1 VTRFDT
7 MNKLLCIAAT
17 SAGMLGVLFILTGNV
32 MSIYAQSQANTTSN
46 TSSSSGNTTKPLG
59 SAEQL
64 TKVLGNNTS
73 ALKNNTNIG
82 NPNSTTIQGMGKE
95 SNTTMSHN
103 K

>member
-1 VTRFDT
+1 MTRFDT

-64 TKVLGNNTS
+64 TKGGNNTS
-73 ALKNNTNIG
+73 VFKNNTNIG

-95 SNTTMSHN
+95 SNTTMSQN